1 MNALSPSAAAGLT
14 FRNIG
19 EVAVKSVLLLNHE
32 ENNYHAFDSPYLL
45 EPTLGRLEA
54 DAALGAG
61 FTSGWYGNIAGPV
74 LERIASMTLRA

>member
-1 MNALSPSAAAGLT
+1 VNALSPSAAAGLT

-32 ENNYHAFDSPYLL
+32 ENNYRAFDSPYLL